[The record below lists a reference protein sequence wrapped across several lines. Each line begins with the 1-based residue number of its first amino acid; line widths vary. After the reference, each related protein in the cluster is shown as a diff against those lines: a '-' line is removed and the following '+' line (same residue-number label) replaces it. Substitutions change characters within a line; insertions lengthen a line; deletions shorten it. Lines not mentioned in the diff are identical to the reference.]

1 MENERNLNL
10 RQFVHDVNLVRR
22 QNKNKWW
29 TWRGVV
35 NGESVTIK
43 AYNTWVQRMDVDGM
57 ASSGP
62 HECCVEDFKKFIRF
76 RLGG

>member
-1 MENERNLNL
+1 MTLE
-10 RQFVHDVNLVRR
+10 QFVTEVNKTRR
-22 QNKNKWW
+22 ANKDKWW
-29 TWRGVV
+29 VWCGVV
-35 NGESVTIK
+35 NGEEVSIK

-62 HECCVEDFKKFIRF
+62 MDCTVKDFNKFIKF